1 MVKLDTE
8 LLKYLQPEHYRVLSA
23 IEMGMKNHELVPT
36 ELIET
41 ISGIRAGCYKA
52 IQQLHKWKLIRHD
65 SKPFDGYKLKYAGY
79 DCLAIRAM
87 VKRGNI
93 AGIGRIIGMG
103 KESDVFE
110 VVNLEGE
117 TLILK
122 LHRLGRTSFRKIK
135 EKRDYHRHRKNAG
148 WLYLSRLSATAE
160 FEYMKALEPHDFE
173 IPTPIDHNR
182 HAVLMTKAPGVL
194 MNQIKEINNP
204 GLVYTQCMDII
215 VRLAEHGLIHCD
227 FNEFNLIV
235 DKKGKVTLIDFPQMV
250 STNHPTAVEFFNRD
264 VQCIITFFG
273 RRFGF
278 ASNKRPVLDTCDAHT
293 RLDAQVE
300 ASGFNKEAS
309 GFDMRFPEE
318 AMRVNVDKITEE
330 EEVDVKEENSDE
342 NENHQSEDEEDQQKE
357 TFQSK
362 KNKPFRNKKRQ
373 RKQKKQLSQD
383 EIKRRVKTENSRRK
397 WRAKMK
403 GSRKSAATKKMK
415 RNTTQDIK
423 EHFI

>member
-8 LLKYLQPEHYRVLSA
+8 LLKYLQPEHYRVLTA

-52 IQQLHKWKLIRHD
+52 IQQLHKWKLVRHD
-65 SKPFDGYKLKYAGY
+65 SLPFDGYKLKYAGY

-110 VVNLEGE
+110 VVSPEGE

-122 LHRLGRTSFRKIK
+122 LHRLGRTSFRKVK

-160 FEYMKALEPHDFE
+160 SEYMKALEPHDFR

-182 HAVLMTKAPGVL
+182 HAVLMTFAPGVL
-194 MNQIKEINNP
+194 LNQIKEINNP

-309 GFDMRFPEE
+309 GFDI

-357 TFQSK
+357 IFESK

-373 RKQKKQLSQD
+373 RKQKKQQLSQD
-383 EIKRRVKTENSRRK
+383 EIKRRVKTEISRRR